1 VYICNV
7 IKNKETMT
15 TQELK
20 LAYRQQTG
28 IYNRNLKTIK
38 IQLNSEKIANLK
50 NTYNATSDNHLA
62 KILMLKGIEL

>member
-1 VYICNV
+1 
-7 IKNKETMT
+7 MT